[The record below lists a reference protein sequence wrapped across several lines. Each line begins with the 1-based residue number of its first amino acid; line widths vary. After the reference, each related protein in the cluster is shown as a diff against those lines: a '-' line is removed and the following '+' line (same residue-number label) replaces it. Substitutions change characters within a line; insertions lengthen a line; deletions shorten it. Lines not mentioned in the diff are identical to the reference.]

1 MKKTLLVLVLIAT
14 LVALLPSAALGAS
27 PAVVSVRV
35 RNQTGGSVHLSLSLP
50 GGTPIFTTLEEGV
63 TSFTTSDGLYNY
75 YASTPCGNMSG
86 QWNINMSKTLYL
98 SCKTGAPATTLT
110 KFANRFKECDEGL
123 YVVDGGIAEF
133 NSWQL
138 FGGMI
143 IDLTLSTWSIVIQTP
158 QEAADIWNEQ
168 MGGGGKMSYYAGCYD
183 GVAEY
188 NLP

>member
-75 YASTPCGNMSG
+75 YASTPCGNLSG
-86 QWNINMSKTLYL
+86 QWNINVTKTLFL
-98 SCKTGAPATTLT
+98 SCKTGSPTATLSKIYTG
-110 KFANRFKECDEGL
+110 CDEGL
-123 YVVDGGIAEF
+123 YLTEEDPIEF
-133 NSWQL
+133 LSWNL
-138 FGGMI
+138 
-143 IDLTLSTWSIVIQTP
+143 WSDTVIQQTFSRWHIVVHTP
-158 QEAADIWNEQ
+158 QETEDVWTE
-168 MGGGGKMSYYAGCYD
+168 GYGRSVGYAGCYD
-183 GVAEY
+183 GVTLY
-188 NLP
+188 SLP